1 MNMDRK
7 TQIEFATACEGR
19 VRSHVSKWLHDP
31 AVQAALERRPI
42 EDRHDDGPTEEP
54 RRKFG

>member
-1 MNMDRK
+1 MDRE
-7 TQIEFATACEGR
+7 TQIEFANGCESR
-19 VRSHVSKWLHDP
+19 VRSHVSKWLEDP

-42 EDRHDDGPTEEP
+42 EDSHDDDPAEVP